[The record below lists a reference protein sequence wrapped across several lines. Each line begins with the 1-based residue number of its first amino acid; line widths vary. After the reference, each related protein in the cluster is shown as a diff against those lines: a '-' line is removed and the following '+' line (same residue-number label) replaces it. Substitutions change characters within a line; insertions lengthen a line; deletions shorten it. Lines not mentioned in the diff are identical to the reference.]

1 MMRATVEEAHCVG
14 CGMCVD
20 VCPQIFSFTEQHRAQ
35 GGYVSPRIS
44 TTSWMLPSIVPS
56 PPSQYSRNKLRRCP
70 AV

>member
-35 GGYVSPRIS
+35 GGDDLGRARQDARIGCGHGDAGHGR
-44 TTSWMLPSIVPS
+44 LLLLVPG
-56 PPSQYSRNKLRRCP
+56 LGLW
-70 AV
+70 

>member
-35 GGYVSPRIS
+35 GGYVSPQDLDDVLDAALDCPVAAIS
-44 TTSWMLPSIVPS
+44 VQP
-56 PPSQYSRNKLRRCP
+56 Q
-70 AV
+70 